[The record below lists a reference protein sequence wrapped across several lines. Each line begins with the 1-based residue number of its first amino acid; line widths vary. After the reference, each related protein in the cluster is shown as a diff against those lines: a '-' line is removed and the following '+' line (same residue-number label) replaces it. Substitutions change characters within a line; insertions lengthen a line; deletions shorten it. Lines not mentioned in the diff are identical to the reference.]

1 MGKQK
6 LYYVRRLI
14 IERRGPHGL
23 LSPVEGYAYGKIFSI
38 HRWGGYV
45 ITHMPTGYI
54 ICTRSTLT
62 EARETITALMAL
74 SVPWGSK
81 NAQKIKQRK
90 YRNLVATVIPLL
102 KTIE

>member
-1 MGKQK
+1 MRKQK

-14 IERRGPHGL
+14 IERRGLHGL

-54 ICTRSTLT
+54 MCTRSTLT

-90 YRNLVATVIPLL
+90 YRDLVATVIPLL